1 MMHPPSPYMRKR
13 GREIEGNEAVIN
25 QSKVFEAIKG
35 HPGSTPRMIM
45 EEMNIKGKKEIETS
59 ILVRI
64 HSCALK
70 LQVAGK
76 IRIRNEPERI
86 LYYPGGE

>member
-1 MMHPPSPYMRKR
+1 M
-13 GREIEGNEAVIN
+13 EIGGKEAVIN
-25 QSKVFEAIKG
+25 QGKVLEAIKE
-35 HPGSTPRMIM
+35 HPGSSPRMVM
-45 EEMNIKGKKEIETS
+45 QAMNILGEKEMITS

-70 LQVAGK
+70 LQAAGK